1 MLKRIMAVMIVT
13 GLILGGGMANAID
26 FGPSKVLTDKAGAKY
41 EVAGEN
47 LMIIIL
53 GSKKTPAKDGDYTF
67 TDGSKL
73 TVKGGKI
80 VSKTTVQPVKAP
92 TAAVSVTTPVQPK
105 TETPKELSTP
115 TTAMEKQN
123 STMSLME
130 QQLERSHQLQQQQQK
145 NIR

>member
-1 MLKRIMAVMIVT
+1 MLKKLMAVMMVMGIVLT
-13 GLILGGGMANAID
+13 GGMANAVAID

-53 GSKKTPAKDGDYTF
+53 GGKESKKTPAKDGDYTF

-80 VSKTTVQPVKAP
+80 VKD
-92 TAAVSVTTPVQPK
+92 
-105 TETPKELSTP
+105 
-115 TTAMEKQN
+115 
-123 STMSLME
+123 
-130 QQLERSHQLQQQQQK
+130 K
-145 NIR
+145 NIKDIRIPQKSIDPSGYKPETGAAGR